1 MFIGIFAEYVAN
13 LEKELTSLKK
23 KHRNLEYELQAATV
37 NNQSEGKASRGQR
50 VTSDENRKS
59 TKDAANSNIV
69 TSHLD
74 QLSEEIGK
82 RWKWQDFKFV
92 LRACIVSVTS
102 GKLRSEKVEM
112 MALCRK
118 QQVRIELLDRHI
130 DQPNKEVRIAFAV
143 QCMVILCIGW
153 ERSIP

>member
-1 MFIGIFAEYVAN
+1 MNKYNNVSGFFIAQTSMFIGIFAEYVAN

-37 NNQSEGKASRGQR
+37 NNQSEGKEC
-50 VTSDENRKS
+50 VTSDENRKA

-82 RWKWQDFKFV
+82 R
-92 LRACIVSVTS
+92 
-102 GKLRSEKVEM
+102 
-112 MALCRK
+112 
-118 QQVRIELLDRHI
+118 
-130 DQPNKEVRIAFAV
+130 
-143 QCMVILCIGW
+143 
-153 ERSIP
+153 

>member
-23 KHRNLEYELQAATV
+23 KHRNLEYELQAASV
-37 NNQSEGKASRGQR
+37 NNQSEGKEC
-50 VTSDENRKS
+50 VTSDENRKA

-82 RWKWQDFKFV
+82 RWKWQFV
-92 LRACIVSVTS
+92 LRACILSVTP

-130 DQPNKEVRIAFAV
+130 DQLNKEVRIAFAV